1 MRDFEIAIPSDC
13 VASEEQKSNHQAL
26 MLMQK
31 VLKAKI
37 TPSRELEFEHTKT
50 IFRQSFK
57 HIASRAKED
66 DDLAPEIAQAREIE
80 LC

>member
-50 IFRQSFK
+50 IFRQSL
-57 HIASRAKED
+57 STS
-66 DDLAPEIAQAREIE
+66 LAE
-80 LC
+80 LKKTRF